1 MSKILFATLCLSLSL
16 SSFAGD
22 SFPEISRALK
32 LFMAG
37 KMKKEKVIALI
48 DRSNLPVKVRDLEI
62 TTVRGIKTV
71 RWHMISPNEFP
82 VRKR

>member
-1 MSKILFATLCLSLSL
+1 MSKLLFATLCLSLSF
-16 SSFAGD
+16 SSFGGE
-22 SFPEISRALK
+22 SFPEISQALK

-37 KMKKEKVIALI
+37 KMEKAKVIALI
-48 DRSNLPVKVRDLEI
+48 DKSNLPVKVRDLEI